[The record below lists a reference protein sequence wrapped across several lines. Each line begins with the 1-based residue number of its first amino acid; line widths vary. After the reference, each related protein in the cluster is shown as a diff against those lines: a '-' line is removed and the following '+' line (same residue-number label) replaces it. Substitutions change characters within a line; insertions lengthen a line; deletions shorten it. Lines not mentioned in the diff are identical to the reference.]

1 MELPVPNFDGV
12 SGWIAAR
19 VMTRKNAEAEAEA
32 VARLAPAPG
41 ARILAIGFGPGV
53 GLAALLNRP
62 VGHVVGVDPSAVM
75 HRVAGDRNR
84 EALARGRLTLVRDLV
99 ENLDPALGG
108 FDGAIAVHTLQMC
121 RPFAPTAARLAAVL
135 NPGARL
141 VAITHG
147 WAAARDHGS
156 EEAFLTGVRDGLQAA
171 GFPQVTQGRADCEG
185 GKALLI
191 EARR

>member
-1 MELPVPNFDGV
+1 MSTFDGV

-19 VMTRKNAEAEAEA
+19 VMARMNAEAEAEA

-41 ARILAIGFGPGV
+41 TRILAIGFGPGV
-53 GLAALLNRP
+53 GLEALLARP
-62 VGHVVGVDPSAVM
+62 VGHVVGIDPSAVM
-75 HRVAGDRNR
+75 HRVAGERNR

-99 ENLDPALGG
+99 ENLDLALGG

-121 RPFAPTAARLAAVL
+121 TPFPLTAARLAAVL
-135 NPGARL
+135 KPGARL

-156 EEAFLTGVRDGLQAA
+156 EAAFTARVGDGLAAA
-171 GFPQVTQGRADCEG
+171 GFTQLIHGRADCEG